1 MTLQAFPPMFQTAN
15 VTLKST
21 QPTRVSVSHSLRQ
34 QSRTTGAQRWALQLT
49 LPPLTKAQFMPYF
62 SFLLAH
68 RGQADPFTIVVPT
81 LTEPLSQLG
90 NNLIVFNPGE
100 IYDPTLAFKG
110 RSLVICSDASIFEH
124 RVKAGDL
131 IKFAGHSKVY
141 MVTADGINI
150 NAVLT
155 QITIEPALLV
165 PIAHAEVVSFSRV
178 PFTVVNVSDSL
189 SSSISAGPFYSLSLD
204 LVEVF

>member
-1 MTLQAFPPMFQTAN
+1 MTLQAFPPIFQTAS

-81 LTEPLSQLG
+81 LTHPLGQWGSGVAVYNPQSVYNPAAADRGRTFFVSGLQGTEP
-90 NNLIVFNPGE
+90 
-100 IYDPTLAFKG
+100 A
-110 RSLVICSDASIFEH
+110 A
-124 RVKAGDL
+124 KAGDL
-131 IKFAGHSKVY
+131 LKFAGHSKVY
-141 MVTADGINI
+141 MVTADSD
-150 NAVLT
+150 AVSGGFA
-155 QITIEPALLV
+155 QITVEPALLA
-165 PIAHAEVVSFSRV
+165 PIAHNEAITVRHV
-178 PFTVVNVSDSL
+178 PFTVVNLTDSL
-189 SSSISAGPFYSLSLD
+189 SSSISAGPLYSLTLD